1 MQRVARA
8 LRGTATMAKLPSF
21 AEVAA
26 GVERVGRAMQ
36 EGVLRW
42 DPALGGAMV
51 ATIDDLKTLLHSAR
65 TWSAADDQRAHSRT
79 AELARFA
86 PNRSRKRA
94 SRAHSAA
101 RSLDP
106 RFSRRSPRTSP
117 LVSSSLSTRA
127 GAADTAAN
135 LLRRIRA
142 LRGVAGVKAVLP
154 LADVLEASEDIA
166 RGLSTA
172 SVR

>member
-1 MQRVARA
+1 MIALSRASGLLPDGTLFDLPNGDDHPTRGFVEQLDGLLLGGSPAGPDADAMQRVARA

-65 TWSAADDQRAHSRT
+65 TWSAADDQRAS
-79 AELARFA
+79 
-86 PNRSRKRA
+86 
-94 SRAHSAA
+94 
-101 RSLDP
+101 
-106 RFSRRSPRTSP
+106 
-117 LVSSSLSTRA
+117 
-127 GAADTAAN
+127 
-135 LLRRIRA
+135 
-142 LRGVAGVKAVLP
+142 
-154 LADVLEASEDIA
+154 
-166 RGLSTA
+166 
-172 SVR
+172 